1 MAPLLHSGIDRGF
14 ESLTVHEEN
23 LACDA
28 ASITFALVTEPA
40 DVADS
45 KSAALKGVGVRLSPG
60 A

>member
-28 ASITFALVTEPA
+28 DGLRESIAEGQSSIT
-40 DVADS
+40 
-45 KSAALKGVGVRLSPG
+45 LSHRSPIG
-60 A
+60 RGI